1 MKISVTDVPAAELD
15 AEALVLAFAEKT
27 ERAAPWEAVDA
38 ALDGRIREILDGPVF
53 QGKGGQSYTL
63 AAGLEDGPRE
73 LVLVGLGPAEDV
85 ELETWR
91 RAVGRGCRQAR
102 ERGARRVAVGVA
114 GLDGL
119 EGADTAAAAAEA
131 ALLAS
136 YRFQEYKDPA
146 PEQTDIDEL
155 SIATPAAGAEAAV
168 ERARVVAEAS
178 CWVRDLVNR
187 PGNAKR
193 TPELAE
199 EALGLAESH
208 DLRAEL
214 VDTKRCEEIGLNAL
228 LAVGSGSD
236 APPRMVIL
244 EHRPDE
250 MDESPVVLVGKGITF
265 DSGGISI
272 KPSKNMGDMKGD
284 MAGAAAV
291 FGTLRAVAELGLR
304 RWVVGIT
311 PLAENLP
318 SSTSYRPGDILRAY
332 GGTTIEV
339 VNTDAEGRLILADAL
354 AYAGKRYEPA
364 CLVDLA
370 TLTGACVV
378 ALGEDTAGMMGNDDD
393 LCDALL
399 AAGAATGERLWR
411 LPAWDE
417 YDALIDS
424 DVADVKNSGG
434 RRAGVIT
441 AGKFLQRFV
450 GDARWAHLD
459 IAGPAFVSKA
469 GDYHA
474 KGGTGFGVRLLTHWL
489 ER

>member
-1 MKISVTDVPAAELD
+1 MNISVTNVPAAELE
-15 AEALVLAFAEKT
+15 AEALVLAFTEES

-38 ALDGRIREILDGPVF
+38 AMDGRITEVLDGPVF
-53 QGKGGQSYTL
+53 QGKSGQSHSL
-63 AAGLEDGPRE
+63 ARGIEGGPRE
-73 LVLVGLGPAEDV
+73 VVLVGLGPADDLG
-85 ELETWR
+85 LEAWR
-91 RAVGRGCRQAR
+91 RAIGRGCKEARQ
-102 ERGARRVAVGVA
+102 RGARSVAVAVA

-119 EGADTAAAAAEA
+119 DDEALAAAAAESA
-131 ALLAS
+131 VLAT
-136 YRFQEYKDPA
+136 YRFQEYKEA
-146 PEQTDIDEL
+146 PSDQVDVDEVEL
-155 SIATPAAGAEAAV
+155 AVAADGARAAV
-168 ERARVVAEAS
+168 ERARVVAEAA

-193 TPELAE
+193 TGRLAE
-199 EALGLAESH
+199 EALGMADERG
-208 DLRAEL
+208 LRAEL
-214 VDTKRCEEIGLNAL
+214 IDTKRCEEIGLNAL

-244 EHRPDE
+244 EHRPDDAE
-250 MDESPVVLVGKGITF
+250 GAPVVLVGKGITF

-272 KPSKNMGDMKGD
+272 KPSKNMGNMKGD
-284 MAGAAAV
+284 MAGAGAV
-291 FGTLRAVAELGLR
+291 FGTLRAVAELELP
-304 RWVVGIT
+304 RWVVGVT

-318 SSTSYRPGDILRAY
+318 SSTSYRPGDIVRAY

-354 AYAGKRYEPA
+354 AYAGKRYEPE
-364 CLVDLA
+364 CMVDLA

-378 ALGEDTAGMMGNDDD
+378 ALGDDAAGLMSNDDD

-399 AAGAATGERLWR
+399 ASGEATGERLWR
-411 LPAWDE
+411 LPAWDG
-417 YDALIDS
+417 YDSLIDS

-434 RRAGVIT
+434 RKAGVLT

-450 GDARWAHLD
+450 GESRWAHLD
-459 IAGPAFVSKA
+459 IAGPAFVGKA
-469 GDYHA
+469 GDYVS